1 LLSDGKVLGIQMPD
15 TVELQIVE
23 TDPSIKGAS
32 ATARSKPATLST
44 GLIVQVPE
52 YISPDDV
59 IKVDTR
65 TNQFVARA

>member
-1 LLSDGKVLGIQMPD
+1 
-15 TVELQIVE
+15 VE

-32 ATARSKPATLST
+32 ATARSKPATLVT